1 MYLEINTAIF
11 DRCLVNELETHF
23 REDLDVS
30 RQIDLESWRERPLH
44 KRLGELATELI
55 RQSL

>member
-1 MYLEINTAIF
+1 
-11 DRCLVNELETHF
+11 VNELETHF

-30 RQIDLESWRERPLH
+30 RQIDRATWRKRPLQ
-44 KRLGELATELI
+44 KRVAELATELI